1 MNQPLD
7 LSFLYYF
14 KSPSSSMMEVRI
26 NGLEKGTPPGQ
37 VYHWLF
43 FDHASE
49 QIETMVFKSM
59 GSEDGKEHR
68 CFEQGELWFDAS
80 QARLILDGGAVPHS
94 FEVADGDQI
103 SAEVV
108 TRVQQHLH
116 YAMPGL
122 S

>member
-1 MNQPLD
+1 
-7 LSFLYYF
+7 
-14 KSPSSSMMEVRI
+14 MMEVRI
-26 NGLEKGTPPGQ
+26 NGLEKGTPLGQ

-49 QIETMVFKSM
+49 KIETMVFKSM

-80 QARLILDGGAVPHS
+80 QARLILDGGAAQHS